1 MPMPDLSVP
10 TLTVVPWRDPVID
23 ALGYPPGSTY
33 VERFWLAILGPS
45 TTWLVR
51 HLDATLTA
59 APDGATLDLDATA
72 AALGLGTGLG
82 RHSPL
87 VRALHRCCQFGL
99 ARAVPDAH
107 LAVRRNLP
115 PLTRHQVDRLPPS
128 IRARHQEWRSTE
140 RDAGVL
146 DPQQRRARHMALGL
160 AELGEDATTT
170 AERLMR
176 LDVHPVVALDAATW
190 AHRLVRD
197 RAEPPSPGATLLADL
212 ATSPPAPGPPIVPVA
227 PALGSPVPVVLPLPA
242 PPAPPPPPPP
252 PAPPG
257 PPPPLPRPPTTWPPP
272 SPPAPSDDA
281 A

>member
-51 HLDATLTA
+51 HLDARLA
-59 APDGATLDLDATA
+59 AEPDGATIELDITA
-72 AALGLGTGLG
+72 AALGLGAGLG

-99 ARAVPDAH
+99 ARAAPEAH
-107 LAVRRNLP
+107 LAVRRHLP
-115 PLTRHQVDRLPPS
+115 PLTRHQVDRLPPP
-128 IRARHQEWRSTE
+128 IRAGHHEWRATE

-160 AELGEDATTT
+160 AELGEDPSTT
-170 AERLMR
+170 AQRLVR
-176 LDVHPVVALDAATW
+176 LDVHPVVAHDAASW
-190 AHRLVRD
+190 AHRLVRA
-197 RAEPPSPGATLLADL
+197 RSEPPPGAD
-212 ATSPPAPGPPIVPVA
+212 
-227 PALGSPVPVVLPLPA
+227 LPA
-242 PPAPPPPPPP
+242 PPLRPTPLPSVGAARPLPPSAASRPR
-252 PAPPG
+252 PAPPI
-257 PPPPLPRPPTTWPPP
+257 PTV
-272 SPPAPSDDA
+272 PPAAGWPSTSSDDA